1 MRHKPAV
8 RRIIRPD
15 SKYGNATI
23 AKFINFVMERGKKS
37 AAEKI
42 MYGAFDIID
51 ATGKKA
57 LEVFELALVNV
68 TPQVEV
74 RSRRVGGANYQI
86 PMPVRGDRQRALAFR
101 WLINAARKRKGH
113 SASEKFA
120 LELQEAADG
129 VGDAVKKKQDV
140 HRMAEANR
148 AFAHFARVGGRK

>member
-8 RRIIRPD
+8 RRTILPD
-15 SKYGNATI
+15 SKYGNPTI
-23 AKFINFVMERGKKS
+23 AKFINFLMERGKKS

-51 ATGKKA
+51 AAGKKA
-57 LEVFELALVNV
+57 IDVFELAFANV

-86 PMPVRGDRQRALAFR
+86 PMPVRGERQRALAFR
-101 WLINAARKRKGH
+101 WLIGAARARKGH
-113 SASEKFA
+113 SMAEKLAS
-120 LELQEAADG
+120 ELQEAADG
-129 VGDAVKKKQDV
+129 VGDAVKKKADV

-148 AFAHFARVGGRK
+148 AFAHFARVARK